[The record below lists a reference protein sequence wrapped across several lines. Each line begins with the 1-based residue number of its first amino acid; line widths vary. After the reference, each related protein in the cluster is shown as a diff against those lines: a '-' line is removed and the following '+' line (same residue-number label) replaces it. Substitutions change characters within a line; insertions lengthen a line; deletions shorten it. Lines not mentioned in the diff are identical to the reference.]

1 MKLSVIVIIIIVAT
15 TFQNNIIVS
24 VGSTLT
30 PFDKY
35 AHIQNF
41 NFSLVFLCF
50 SLSLTFIITVI
61 DFPYFLFLIGKSIL
75 SSTFLL
81 FLFPNLLLGNLLSW
95 RFNVQSFQSYVYEV
109 SSCY

>member
-81 FLFPNLLLGNLLSW
+81 FLFPN
-95 RFNVQSFQSYVYEV
+95 FNVQSFQSYVYEV